1 MKSELFVIIASVIA
15 IGLNVLSMG
24 ASIVNIMDGYN
35 LKMSY
40 ALVCTNVSLIIIS
53 IVLSYVAVSLKNSSK

>member
-1 MKSELFVIIASVIA
+1 MKSELFVIIATMIA

-40 ALVCTNVSLIIIS
+40 ALVCTNISLIIIS
-53 IVLSYVAVSLKNSSK
+53 IILSYVAVSLKNNK

>member
-1 MKSELFVIIASVIA
+1 MKSELFVILASMVA

-53 IVLSYVAVSLKNSSK
+53 IILSYVAVSLKNNK

>member
-1 MKSELFVIIASVIA
+1 MKSELFVILASMVA

-24 ASIVNIMDGYN
+24 ASVVNIMDGYN

-40 ALVCTNVSLIIIS
+40 ALVCTNISLIIIS
-53 IVLSYVAVSLKNSSK
+53 VILSYVAVSLKNNK

>member
-1 MKSELFVIIASVIA
+1 MKSELFVIIASMIA

-24 ASIVNIMDGYN
+24 ASVVNIMDGYN

-40 ALVCTNVSLIIIS
+40 ALVCTNISLIIIA
-53 IVLSYVAVSLKNSSK
+53 IILSYVAVSLKNNK

>member
-40 ALVCTNVSLIIIS
+40 TLVCTNVSLIIIS
-53 IVLSYVAVSLKNSSK
+53 IVLSYVSVSLKNSSK

>member
-1 MKSELFVIIASVIA
+1 MKSELFVILASMIA

-40 ALVCTNVSLIIIS
+40 ALVCTNISLIIIS
-53 IVLSYVAVSLKNSSK
+53 IILSYVAVSLKNNK

>member
-1 MKSELFVIIASVIA
+1 MKSELVVIIASVIA

-24 ASIVNIMDGYN
+24 SSIVNIMDGYN

-40 ALVCTNVSLIIIS
+40 ALVCTNISIIIIS
-53 IVLSYVAVSLKNSSK
+53 IVLSYIAVSLKNNK

>member
-1 MKSELFVIIASVIA
+1 MKSELFVIIASVVA
-15 IGLNVLSMG
+15 IGLNMLSMG
-24 ASIVNIMDGYN
+24 ASIVNILDGYN

-53 IVLSYVAVSLKNSSK
+53 IILSYVAVSLKNNK

>member
-1 MKSELFVIIASVIA
+1 MKSELFIIIASMIA

-24 ASIVNIMDGYN
+24 ASVVNIMDGYN

-40 ALVCTNVSLIIIS
+40 ALVCTNISLIIIS
-53 IVLSYVAVSLKNSSK
+53 IILSYVAVSLKNNK

>member
-1 MKSELFVIIASVIA
+1 MKSELFVILASMVA
-15 IGLNVLSMG
+15 IGLNILSMG

-40 ALVCTNVSLIIIS
+40 ALVCTNISLIIIS
-53 IVLSYVAVSLKNSSK
+53 IVLSYIAVSLKNNK

>member
-1 MKSELFVIIASVIA
+1 MKTELFVIIASVVA

-24 ASIVNIMDGYN
+24 PSIMNIMDGYN

-40 ALVCTNVSLIIIS
+40 ALVCTNISLIIIA
-53 IVLSYVAVSLKNSSK
+53 IILSYVAVSLKNNK

>member
-53 IVLSYVAVSLKNSSK
+53 IVLSYVSVSLKNSSK

>member
-1 MKSELFVIIASVIA
+1 MKSELFVILASMVA

-35 LKMSY
+35 LKLSY

-53 IVLSYVAVSLKNSSK
+53 IILSYLSVSLKNNK

>member
-1 MKSELFVIIASVIA
+1 MKTELFVIIASVIA

-24 ASIVNIMDGYN
+24 PSIANILAGYN

-40 ALVCTNVSLIIIS
+40 ALVCTNISIIIIS
-53 IVLSYVAVSLKNSSK
+53 IILSYVAVSLKNNK

>member
-53 IVLSYVAVSLKNSSK
+53 IVLSYISISLKNSSK

>member
-1 MKSELFVIIASVIA
+1 MKSELFIIASMIA

-24 ASIVNIMDGYN
+24 ASVVNIMDGYN

-40 ALVCTNVSLIIIS
+40 ALVCTNISLIIIS
-53 IVLSYVAVSLKNSSK
+53 IILSYVAVSLKNNK

>member
-1 MKSELFVIIASVIA
+1 MKSELFVIIASMIA

-24 ASIVNIMDGYN
+24 ASVVNIMDGYN

-40 ALVCTNVSLIIIS
+40 ALVCTNISLIIIS
-53 IVLSYVAVSLKNSSK
+53 IILSYLSVSLKNNK

>member
-53 IVLSYVAVSLKNSSK
+53 IILSYVAVSLKNNK

>member
-40 ALVCTNVSLIIIS
+40 ALVCTNISLIIIS
-53 IVLSYVAVSLKNSSK
+53 IILSYVAVSLKNNK

>member
-1 MKSELFVIIASVIA
+1 MKTELFIIIASMIA

-24 ASIVNIMDGYN
+24 ASVVNIMDGYN

-40 ALVCTNVSLIIIS
+40 ALVCTNISLIIIS
-53 IVLSYVAVSLKNSSK
+53 IILSYVAVSLKNNK

>member
-1 MKSELFVIIASVIA
+1 MKSELFVILASMVA

-24 ASIVNIMDGYN
+24 ASVVNIMDGYN

-40 ALVCTNVSLIIIS
+40 ALVCTNISLIIIS
-53 IVLSYVAVSLKNSSK
+53 IVLSYIAVSLKNNK